1 MSSSSPTKPP
11 SLPSRSSSQLSL
23 DSHLSSPRKRHS
35 KSSSIGSRQSIDHS
49 SSYAAAGPSSSR
61 RSSEASHVHDDPHH
75 QAALSPHMRMGSGF
89 AVKVGIG
96 SPKLDFGRRDW
107 IGGANKEGNA
117 ASADRSP
124 TQPTAQ
130 EEPSERNGQGKQKR
144 ENALVDRMSGLPSP
158 PGTESDIAPA
168 SAGPS
173 KVSNGSDKMV
183 RGDKP
188 LNSSS
193 SSSTTPKSPPKPFRR
208 TSSTGSAQLLARKP
222 SSRSSSTNTAVDPSP
237 RLPTTTIRPKHS
249 PSLSMSRSASS
260 SSSLITSPLAGAK
273 ANASL
278 SGSTRRSSAG
288 ISRSSSHSSSL
299 SLGGQP
305 SSVPRKGSLAPLDT
319 KRDNSPGSMFS
330 SPERTA
336 KKLPPVTSSIGQLAD
351 RKAARRLSRDS
362 YVETLAE
369 EEDGRAS
376 DMSRSRSHGSQL
388 DDKIRE
394 AEERIAETSNGRR
407 KRSIDIE
414 KSTPVR
420 GQIRRHDSYT
430 RATGSP
436 LVASSTSASIR
447 RSATM
452 SSASASTHPDFP
464 AASLSRNGNV
474 EVLQDE
480 GQEDR
485 EKSGGSSSSRRR
497 KALPADFR
505 NNGLF
510 TPSPQKPASNY
521 IDEPLGSARS
531 SRLRQFIDSPI
542 DHSNSSPLPSRF
554 STSSRRSGDHQE
566 IIASPSR
573 ANRYIDGLER
583 SASMIGMR
591 GGDTSAYARRN
602 WSQSISGLPRAGEE
616 TDSRGLP
623 RDRYR
628 AESVMGGGAVDRS
641 TYGPRASLDAGITP
655 DRTSGRRGMSNFV
668 SERDLLAASRSRIG
682 SIAPGDSISAVGVN
696 SERGDSKDPLEMIR
710 RLEEQRAQ
718 SKKRWDHMPRPVT
731 SMSSLRDSYNNPPN
745 SAPIEGLRHR
755 RSIDQ
760 DSPLSPTYRVGSRAG
775 LRGPSTE
782 PRPMRSSTSLGGRS
796 SANFDFGSSATEHG
810 RLLFEAFR
818 VLESKIG
825 HDILS
830 LNPELLRTFHSATR
844 TSENINTILRNA
856 LHLASQIAVD
866 AELDDPVRVREE
878 YSDLAL
884 LLREAGKSSEN
895 NVRDMTRILLDLPKI
910 VRYQQTPGSAITA
923 STSGGSNFGS
933 GSSRLRRSESA
944 SLSHAYDP
952 AKKGVMSEDR
962 ARRWQ
967 PSSPSSAFD
976 RSPLQGR
983 WSIDSPRRSFDVVR
997 ASTSIG
1003 DAYSP
1008 LSRYSRER
1016 DRESGRLREQSQ
1028 EKGKVN
1034 NGRDRESGGHGS
1046 TVSSLMSKVRA
1057 MTPRKSMPSP
1067 KLDLSTIEASP
1078 PQPPEPSQA
1087 QPQAQAHAY
1096 PSRSRP
1102 PIQQRA
1108 QNDES
1113 PDKMRNILKKKASS
1127 LSTNTVKGSSFMP
1140 STSGGKATT
1149 AISQVT
1155 AGDLSPTLSGHGVG
1169 AGNGLAAGLGDIVPD
1184 EPNSPMSRFSFR
1196 SQRGLSK
1203 TAAAGSGHHTR
1214 NSSDETDEGDRRGH
1228 RRDSSGDDGYF
1239 GHEDHGSQSHGY
1251 GEVGTSYETDAVS
1264 LLAQRLVQADKAR
1277 DDGNGD
1283 GSGRRREPSSD
1294 SIGKRDRALS
1304 GLGIAHDHVH
1314 GEGGHDN
1321 DGDGASVKNGASKR
1335 PSISDRFR
1343 ASLRKGSRL
1352 E

>member
-11 SLPSRSSSQLSL
+11 SIPSRSSSQLSL

-35 KSSSIGSRQSIDHS
+35 ESSSIGSRRSIDQTAS
-49 SSYAAAGPSSSR
+49 GESR
-61 RSSEASHVHDDPHH
+61 RSSVISHAHEGHH
-75 QAALSPHMRMGSGF
+75 QAALSPHMRMASGF

-107 IGGANKEGNA
+107 IGGVNKEGNA
-117 ASADRSP
+117 SADKSP
-124 TQPTAQ
+124 TEPTLT
-130 EEPSERNGQGKQKR
+130 EEQHYQGEGNGKQTG
-144 ENALVDRMSGLPSP
+144 NTLVDRVSGLPSP
-158 PGTESDIAPA
+158 PGTESDIAPP
-168 SAGPS
+168 SAGSSRAKATSGPD
-173 KVSNGSDKMV
+173 NMA
-183 RGDKP
+183 RGDKT
-188 LNSSS
+188 LSSS
-193 SSSTTPKSPPKPFRR
+193 SSITPKSPTRAFRR
-208 TSSTGSAQLLARKP
+208 TSSTGSAQLLARKS
-222 SSRSSSTNTAVDPSP
+222 SSRSSSTSIADASP
-237 RLPTTTIRPKHS
+237 KLRTTTIRPKHS

-260 SSSLITSPLAGAK
+260 SSSLVTSPLAGAK
-273 ANASL
+273 SNGSL
-278 SGSTRRSSAG
+278 SGSTRKSSAE

-305 SSVPRKGSLAPLDT
+305 GSASRKANLAPLDT
-319 KRDNSPGSMFS
+319 RRANSPSSKFS

-336 KKLPPVTSSIGQLAD
+336 KKLPSVSSSIGQMVE

-362 YVETLAE
+362 YVEALAE
-369 EEDGRAS
+369 EEDGKGVN
-376 DMSRSRSHGSQL
+376 MSRSRSHGSEL

-394 AEERIAETSNGRR
+394 AEERIAGTSHGRR

-430 RATGSP
+430 RVTGSP
-436 LVASSTSASIR
+436 LVASSSASVR

-452 SSASASTHPDFP
+452 SSASAPTHNPDSP
-464 AASLSRNGNV
+464 AESLPKKGDMEMLR
-474 EVLQDE
+474 DE

-505 NNGLF
+505 NTGLF
-510 TPSPQKPASNY
+510 TPSPQKPVSKH

-531 SRLRQFIDSPI
+531 SRLKQFIDSPV

-554 STSSRRSGDHQE
+554 STASRRSGERE

-573 ANRYIDGLER
+573 ADRYIAGLER
-583 SASMIGMR
+583 SASMVGMR
-591 GGDTSAYARRN
+591 GGDSSGYARRN
-602 WSQSISGLPRAGEE
+602 WSQSISGLPRAGDDI
-616 TDSRGLP
+616 DSRGLP

-628 AESVMGGGAVDRS
+628 AESVMGGLGERS
-641 TYGPRASLDAGITP
+641 TYGPKASLDAGITP
-655 DRTSGRRGMSNFV
+655 DRAVGRRGMSTLV
-668 SERDLLAASRSRIG
+668 SERDLLAASRSRLG
-682 SIAPGDSISAVGVN
+682 SIAPGDSVSAVGVK
-696 SERGDSKDPLEMIR
+696 SERGDNKDPLEVIR

-718 SKKRWDHMPRPVT
+718 SKQRWDHMPRPVT
-731 SMSSLRDSYNNPPN
+731 SMSSLRDSYNHPPN
-745 SAPIEGLRHR
+745 SAPIDGLRHR

-782 PRPMRSSTSLGGRS
+782 PRPMRSSTSVGGKT
-796 SANFDFGSSATEHG
+796 SAGFDLGSSTTEHG

-818 VLESKIG
+818 VLESKVG
-825 HDILS
+825 QDILS
-830 LNPELLRTFHSATR
+830 SQPEMLRSLYSATR

-878 YSDLAL
+878 YSNLAL
-884 LLREAGKSSEN
+884 LLREAGKSSES

-910 VRYQQTPGSAITA
+910 VRHQQNPGSTLTA
-923 STSGGSNFGS
+923 STSGGSGLES
-933 GSSRLRRSESA
+933 GRLRRSESA
-944 SLSHAYDP
+944 SLSYAYNP
-952 AKKGVMSEDR
+952 ATQGVMSEDR

-967 PSSPSSAFD
+967 PSSPSTVFD

-983 WSIDSPRRSFDVVR
+983 WSIDSPRRRFDVVR
-997 ASTSIG
+997 APTSIG

-1016 DRESGRLREQSQ
+1016 DRANDRAYEQEQ
-1028 EKGKVN
+1028 EKGKEGV
-1034 NGRDRESGGHGS
+1034 REREKSGGHGS

-1057 MTPRKSMPSP
+1057 MTPRKATQSP
-1067 KLDLSTIEASP
+1067 RLDLSTIEASP
-1078 PQPPEPSQA
+1078 PQGQTRPRLQTSQ
-1087 QPQAQAHAY
+1087 Q
-1096 PSRSRP
+1096 
-1102 PIQQRA
+1102 QQRS
-1108 QNDES
+1108 QLDET
-1113 PDKMRNILKKKASS
+1113 PDRMRHILKKKASS
-1127 LSTNTVKGSSFMP
+1127 MSTNTVKGSNFMP

-1155 AGDLSPTLSGHGVG
+1155 AGDLSPTLSGHGAVG
-1169 AGNGLAAGLGDIVPD
+1169 AGNGIGLANIVPD

-1203 TAAAGSGHHTR
+1203 TAVEGRHTR
-1214 NSSDETDEGDRRGH
+1214 NSSAETDEGSRRGH
-1228 RRDSSGDDGYF
+1228 TRDSSGDNGCHE
-1239 GHEDHGSQSHGY
+1239 HEDHRSQGQSQGY
-1251 GEVGTSYETDAVS
+1251 EDSGQSYETDAVS
-1264 LLAQRLVQADKAR
+1264 LLAQRLAQADKAR
-1277 DDGNGD
+1277 DGD
-1283 GSGRRREPSSD
+1283 VRRRGPSSD
-1294 SIGKRDRALS
+1294 STGPKNSSLS
-1304 GLGIAHDHVH
+1304 GLGIAP
-1314 GEGGHDN
+1314 GQGHEQMDRE
-1321 DGDGASVKNGASKR
+1321 DDGASVTNGNKR

>member
-11 SLPSRSSSQLSL
+11 SIPSRSSSQLSL

-35 KSSSIGSRQSIDHS
+35 KSSSIGSRRSIDHHTS
-49 SSYAAAGPSSSR
+49 HSTHSTGGSR
-61 RSSEASHVHDDPHH
+61 RSSEISHAYDDQHH

-107 IGGANKEGNA
+107 IGGPNKEGGP
-117 ASADRSP
+117 SADRSP
-124 TQPTAQ
+124 TEPPI
-130 EEPSERNGQGKQKR
+130 EEHKYPAEGKGKQK
-144 ENALVDRMSGLPSP
+144 EKALVDRVSGLPSP
-158 PGTESDIAPA
+158 PGTESDIAPPSAESSKA
-168 SAGPS
+168 SSGS
-173 KVSNGSDKMV
+173 KSNEMT
-183 RGDKP
+183 RGDKT
-188 LNSSS
+188 LSS
-193 SSSTTPKSPPKPFRR
+193 SSSTTTPKSPPRPFRR

-222 SSRSSSTNTAVDPSP
+222 SSRSSSTNIGDSSP
-237 RLPTTTIRPKHS
+237 RLRTTTVRPKHS

-273 ANASL
+273 ANGSL
-278 SGSTRRSSAG
+278 GGSTRKSPAG
-288 ISRSSSHSSSL
+288 MSRSSSHSSSL

-305 SSVPRKGSLAPLDT
+305 GSVSRKGNLAPLDT
-319 KRDNSPGSMFS
+319 RRAISPGSKFS

-336 KKLPPVTSSIGQLAD
+336 KKLPPVTSSIGQLAE

-369 EEDGRAS
+369 EEDTIAGG
-376 DMSRSRSHGSQL
+376 MSRSRSHGSEL

-394 AEERIAETSNGRR
+394 AEERIAENSHGRGRR
-407 KRSIDIE
+407 STDIE
-414 KSTPVR
+414 NLTPVR

-430 RATGSP
+430 RVNGSP
-436 LVASSTSASIR
+436 LVASSSASIK

-452 SSASASTHPDFP
+452 SSASMSTHPDSP
-464 AASLSRNGNV
+464 AESLSRKGNV

-510 TPSPQKPASNY
+510 TPSPQKPANSHT
-521 IDEPLGSARS
+521 DEPLGSARS

-554 STSSRRSGDHQE
+554 STASRRSGEQE
-566 IIASPSR
+566 VIASPSR
-573 ANRYIDGLER
+573 ANRYVDGLER
-583 SASMIGMR
+583 SASMVGMR
-591 GGDTSAYARRN
+591 GGDTSGYARRN
-602 WSQSISGLPRAGEE
+602 WSQSISGLPRSGEE
-616 TDSRGLP
+616 VDPRGLP

-628 AESVMGGGAVDRS
+628 AESVMGGAGERS
-641 TYGPRASLDAGITP
+641 TYTYGPRASFDTGITP
-655 DRTSGRRGMSNFV
+655 DRASGRRGMSTLV
-668 SERDLLAASRSRIG
+668 SERDLLAASRSRLG
-682 SIAPGDSISAVGVN
+682 SIAPGDSISAVGAK
-696 SERGDSKDPLEMIR
+696 SEKGDTKDPLEVIR
-710 RLEEQRAQ
+710 RLEEQRTQ

-731 SMSSLRDSYNNPPN
+731 SMSSLRDSYNNPPD

-796 SANFDFGSSATEHG
+796 SASFDFGSPSTTEHG

-825 HDILS
+825 PDILAS
-830 LNPELLRTFHSATR
+830 HPELLRAFHSATR

-878 YSDLAL
+878 YSNLAL

-910 VRYQQTPGSAITA
+910 ARYQQNSGSAITS
-923 STSGGSNFGS
+923 STSGGSVLGS
-933 GSSRLRRSESA
+933 GSGRLRRSESA
-944 SLSHAYDP
+944 SLSYAYDP
-952 AKKGVMSEDR
+952 AKQGVMSEDR

-967 PSSPSSAFD
+967 PSSPSTAFD

-983 WSIDSPRRSFDVVR
+983 WSIDTPRRSFDVAR

-1003 DAYSP
+1003 DTYSP
-1008 LSRYSRER
+1008 ISRYSRER
-1016 DRESGRLREQSQ
+1016 DPQPERTYGQEQDTGKDNRRERE
-1028 EKGKVN
+1028 K
-1034 NGRDRESGGHGS
+1034 SGGHGS

-1067 KLDLSTIEASP
+1067 KLDLSTIETSP
-1078 PQPPEPSQA
+1078 PQTQPQPKVQPSQT
-1087 QPQAQAHAY
+1087 
-1096 PSRSRP
+1096 
-1102 PIQQRA
+1102 RA
-1108 QNDES
+1108 QHRSQHNES
-1113 PDKMRNILKKKASS
+1113 PDRMRNILKKKASS

-1155 AGDLSPTLSGHGVG
+1155 AGDLSPTTSGHGVV
-1169 AGNGLAAGLGDIVPD
+1169 AATADGIGDIVPD

-1203 TAAAGSGHHTR
+1203 TASGGGGHTR
-1214 NSSDETDEGDRRGH
+1214 NSSDETNEEAQRDRH
-1228 RRDSSGDDGYF
+1228 RRDSLGDDGYEE
-1239 GHEDHGSQSHGY
+1239 HDDYGSQGQNQGY
-1251 GEVGTSYETDAVS
+1251 EEAGRSYETDAVS

-1277 DDGNGD
+1277 DDGARIGNK
-1283 GSGRRREPSSD
+1283 REPSTG
-1294 SIGKRDRALS
+1294 SIDKRGRDLS
-1304 GLGIAHDHVH
+1304 GLGIAH
-1314 GEGGHDN
+1314 GHT
-1321 DGDGASVKNGASKR
+1321 DGDGGDDGASIKNGGIKR